1 MKCYTEENFPKG
13 RVVMPRLQLVL
24 PDESFRRQVLDYR
37 DEFLQAQSS
46 MDGTA
51 GLQNAP
57 SFDAWLSAIQR
68 NSREETVTPGLVP
81 ATTFLAVR
89 QEDGLLVGMLDLR
102 HRLND
107 HLLAFGGHIG
117 YSVRPSQRRQG
128 YAVEMLGLGLEEARR
143 LGLSRVLI
151 TCDKDNTAS
160 AHTICHYAAVLE
172 NEVPEGS
179 SITQRYW
186 VTL

>member
-1 MKCYTEENFPKG
+1 ME
-13 RVVMPRLQLVL
+13 RLQLVL
-24 PDESFRRQVLDYR
+24 PDETYRQAVLDYKE
-37 DEFLQAQSS
+37 EFLAEGSS

-51 GLQNAP
+51 GLVNAP
-57 SFDAWLSAIQR
+57 SFEEWLAAIHR
-68 NSREETVTPGLVP
+68 NSREETVAPGLVP

-89 QEDGLLVGMLDLR
+89 KSDGLLVGMLDLR

-128 YAVEMLGLGLEEARR
+128 YAVEMLGLGLSQARR
-143 LGLSRVLI
+143 LGISQVLI
-151 TCDKDNTAS
+151 TCDKENTAS
-160 AHTICHYAAVLE
+160 AHTILHYNATLE
-172 NEVPEGS
+172 NEVPDEGR
-179 SITQRYW
+179 ITQRYW